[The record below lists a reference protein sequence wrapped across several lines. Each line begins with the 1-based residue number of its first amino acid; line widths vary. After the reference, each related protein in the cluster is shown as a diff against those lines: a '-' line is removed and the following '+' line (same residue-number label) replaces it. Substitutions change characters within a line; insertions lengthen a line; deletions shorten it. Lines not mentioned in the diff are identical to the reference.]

1 MAGHGERSNGNARTD
16 VMPLEDFLAWFA
28 TEIEWSPPEIS
39 AEHDLVEDLGMDS
52 VGAVDLMAAIEDA
65 VGGDVIMPIELLLR
79 ITTVRDA
86 YLQYCALA
94 SLPYE
99 SDLAR

>member
-1 MAGHGERSNGNARTD
+1 
-16 VMPLEDFLAWFA
+16 
-28 TEIEWSPPEIS
+28 
-39 AEHDLVEDLGMDS
+39 MDS

-65 VGGDVIMPIELLLR
+65 VGGDVIMPIELLLQ

-94 SLPYE
+94 HLPFE
-99 SDLAR
+99 GDGAR

>member
-1 MAGHGERSNGNARTD
+1 
-16 VMPLEDFLAWFA
+16 
-28 TEIEWSPPEIS
+28 
-39 AEHDLVEDLGMDS
+39 MDS